1 MDQLATNANCQRRV
15 QLAAAAQ
22 ETGLQVR
29 VAGLVDIGI
38 RITGLQ
44 VRVAG
49 LVDIGIRI
57 TDRELVAGNL
67 AFLHLMYPL
76 FWRAVQA
83 AALVSATFL
92 PK

>member
-1 MDQLATNANCQRRV
+1 MDQLATDANGQRRV
-15 QLAAAAQ
+15 QLAAATQ
-22 ETGLQVR
+22 ETGLK
-29 VAGLVDIGI
+29 
-38 RITGLQ
+38 

>member
-1 MDQLATNANCQRRV
+1 VDQLATDANGQRRV
-15 QLAAAAQ
+15 QLAAATQ
-22 ETGLQVR
+22 ETGLK
-29 VAGLVDIGI
+29 
-38 RITGLQ
+38 

-67 AFLHLMYPL
+67 AFLYPL

>member
-1 MDQLATNANCQRRV
+1 M
-15 QLAAAAQ
+15 
-22 ETGLQVR
+22 
-29 VAGLVDIGI
+29 
-38 RITGLQ
+38 
-44 VRVAG
+44 
-49 LVDIGIRI
+49 
-57 TDRELVAGNL
+57 VAGNL